1 MGFKLAFKGLIEL
14 I

>member
-1 MGFKLAFKGLIEL
+1 MIFKGLIEYL